1 MNILTKFPIGQY
13 VDGNSSWL
21 RIIDSRL
28 KIIAVSIF
36 LITPIWAGPLWRL
49 SLVICLIFITFISL
63 IPPRVWWRSLLF
75 LVGLSLFIGLLSLI
89 ASSDTQSLDSS
100 LRDPNELNLML
111 ESQKHW
117 NILEIPSKKIGFII
131 FGPFNLSR
139 KAFELGIKTSTLIFT
154 VIHSVNLML
163 LTTLQEDIVWALSW
177 FMKPLGKV
185 GLPID
190 KWLFQLLLALRFI
203 PLVQE
208 ELQNIIKS
216 VSVRSINLRSLGFK
230 KSINVLLT
238 MVERLFL
245 NIFLRIDQGADSL
258 LSKKEISIKTQRYRA
273 FDKKNSLTY
282 IFNSLSICFIF
293 IAIFLRKQYGACLLY
308 TSPSP

>member
-1 MNILTKFPIGQY
+1 
-13 VDGNSSWL
+13 
-21 RIIDSRL
+21 
-28 KIIAVSIF
+28 
-36 LITPIWAGPLWRL
+36 
-49 SLVICLIFITFISL
+49 
-63 IPPRVWWRSLLF
+63 
-75 LVGLSLFIGLLSLI
+75 
-89 ASSDTQSLDSS
+89 
-100 LRDPNELNLML
+100 ML
-111 ESQKHW
+111 ESQENW
-117 NILEIPSKKIGFII
+117 NLLEIPSKKIGFINL
-131 FGPFNLSR
+131 GPYNLSR

-177 FMKPLGKV
+177 FMNPLRKV

-190 KWLFQLLLALRFI
+190 KLLFQLLLALRFI

-258 LSKKEISIKTQRYRA
+258 LSKKEITIKTNRYKV
-273 FDKKNSLTY
+273 FDKKNSLTF
-282 IFNSLSICFIF
+282 IFNSLSICFIC
-293 IAIFLRKQYGACLLY
+293 IAIFLRKQYGAL
-308 TSPSP
+308 

>member
-1 MNILTKFPIGQY
+1 MNILTKFSIGQY
-13 VDGNSSWL
+13 VDGNRSWL
-21 RIIDSRL
+21 RIVDSRL
-28 KIIAVSIF
+28 KIIAVLIF

-63 IPPRVWWRSLLF
+63 LPSRVWWRSLIF
-75 LVGLSLFIGLLSLI
+75 LLGLSLLIGFLSLI
-89 ASSDTQSLDSS
+89 ASNDIQSLDSS
-100 LRDPNELNLML
+100 LRNPTELNLML
-111 ESQKHW
+111 ESQEKW
-117 NILEIPSKKIGFII
+117 NILEIPSKKIGFITL
-131 FGPFNLSR
+131 GEYSLS
-139 KAFELGIKTSTLIFT
+139 KKSFELGIKTSTLIFT

-177 FMKPLGKV
+177 FMNPLRKV

-216 VSVRSINLRSLGFK
+216 VSVRSINIRSLGFK

-238 MVERLFL
+238 IVERLFL

-258 LSKKEISIKTQRYRA
+258 LSKKNISTKTHRYKA
-273 FDKKNSLTY
+273 FDKKKYLSF
-282 IFNSLSICFIF
+282 IFNSLSICFICM
-293 IAIFLRKQYGACLLY
+293 AIFLRKQYGAL
-308 TSPSP
+308 

>member
-1 MNILTKFPIGQY
+1 MNLLTKFSIGQY
-13 VDGNSSWL
+13 VDGNRSWL

-28 KIIAVSIF
+28 KIIAVLIF
-36 LITPIWAGPLWRL
+36 LVTPIWAGPIWRL
-49 SLVICLIFITFISL
+49 SLVIFLILLTFVSFL
-63 IPPRVWWRSLLF
+63 PTRVWWRSFVFLL
-75 LVGLSLFIGLLSLI
+75 GLSLLIGFLSLI
-89 ASSDTQSLDSS
+89 ASSDIQSFDSS
-100 LRDPNELNLML
+100 LRDPNELNLII
-111 ESQKHW
+111 ESQKKW
-117 NILEIPSKKIGFII
+117 NFLEISSNKIGFIT
-131 FGPFNLSR
+131 FGPYNLSW
-139 KAFELGIKTSTLIFT
+139 KALELGIKTSTLIFT

-177 FMKPLGKV
+177 FMNPLRKI

-258 LSKKEISIKTQRYRA
+258 LSKKEISIKTYRYRA
-273 FDKKNSLTY
+273 FDKKNSLTF
-282 IFNSLSICFIF
+282 IFNSLSICFIC
-293 IAIFLRKQYGACLLY
+293 IAIFLRKQYGAL
-308 TSPSP
+308 

>member
-75 LVGLSLFIGLLSLI
+75 LLGLSLFIGLLSLI

-100 LRDPNELNLML
+100 LRDPNELNLIL
-111 ESQKHW
+111 ESQENW
-117 NILEIPSKKIGFII
+117 NILEIPSKKIGFIT
-131 FGPFNLSR
+131 FGPHNLSR

-208 ELQNIIKS
+208 ELQNIIKA
-216 VSVRSINLRSLGFK
+216 VSVRSINLRSLGLK

-258 LSKKEISIKTQRYRA
+258 LSKKKISIKTQRYRA
-273 FDKKNSLTY
+273 FDKKNSLTF
-282 IFNSLSICFIF
+282 IFNSLSICFIC
-293 IAIFLRKQYGACLLY
+293 IAIFLRKQYGAL
-308 TSPSP
+308 